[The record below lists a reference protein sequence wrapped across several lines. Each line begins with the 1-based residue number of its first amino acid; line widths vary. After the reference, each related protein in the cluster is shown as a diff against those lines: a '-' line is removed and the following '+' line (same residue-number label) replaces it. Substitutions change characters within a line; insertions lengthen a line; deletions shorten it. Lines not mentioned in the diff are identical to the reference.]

1 MITLQTKK
9 QLDMNRFFMH
19 ACAFLLLLEWLRPL
33 IGITNVGRLDIFV
46 IFIGIC
52 FTLSFFQ
59 TKWQIPI
66 KIITI
71 LFIIHFLYYKN
82 AFINPSWLTKF
93 FTDIYQN
100 SSLLF
105 QGNLLDISPV
115 FPTLLFFL
123 SFWFLS
129 AFISFWMIHKKRG
142 LLFLTLTI
150 IYITVFHNLH
160 LYNANF
166 AIIRTVVIGFFLLS
180 LLRIERIKEMEHLQN
195 YAREISKLLRPLTIF
210 IVLSATIAYLAPKFG
225 PQWPNPMDFLKF
237 NTSEASKQ
245 QDVSK
250 IGYGLDDSRLGGPFK
265 ADPTIVFTAATPNK
279 QYWRVETKDFYTGK
293 GWEVS
298 ENQKKVSFKHKND
311 VLSWYEQNTKTET
324 TKATITMQ
332 KRYPHL
338 TYPAGLVSVEAS
350 SENVSYSVD
359 TFSEK
364 IYTMDGDSS
373 TTLHSYKVTYEV
385 PEFSIESLKAV
396 KMNEG
401 QETNPYFMTKYTQ
414 LPESLPQ
421 RVKDLAS
428 SLTKDKDNR
437 YDKVLA
443 IENYFTDHSF
453 VYETMNVSFPAKN
466 QDYVDQFLF
475 DTKSGYCNNFSTS
488 MIVLLRSAGIPARW
502 IKGYSEGTL
511 DNTLVGAEGEDV
523 YKVAND
529 NAHSWVEVYF
539 PEYGWIPFEP
549 TKGFTNP
556 YNFINNTPAPTIQN
570 SEETNSQNAQMH
582 QRNNEAKLKNLIE
595 DTEETPTKK
604 ITNSKNK
611 FSWWYVF
618 LSTIPIS
625 IIGYTLFATRM
636 KWITFFIILF
646 YKYRKDDAV
655 FTKAYNALLKHFAR
669 IGIQRGKSQ
678 TFREY
683 ALHVDTLYNSNDM
696 QQLTFSYEN
705 AMYQKGQSAAEWEK
719 SVHLW
724 EVLMKKAASPP
735 KSNDFHSAI

>member
-1 MITLQTKK
+1 MITLQAKK
-9 QLDMNRFFMH
+9 QWDMNRFFMH
-19 ACAFLLLLEWLRPL
+19 ACAFLLLLEWIRPL

-66 KIITI
+66 KIVTI
-71 LFIIHFLYYKN
+71 LFIIHLLYYKN
-82 AFINPSWLTKF
+82 IFINPSWLTKF
-93 FTDIYQN
+93 FTDISRN

-115 FPTLLFFL
+115 FPTILFFL

-129 AFISFWMIHKKRG
+129 AFISFWLIHKKRG
-142 LLFLTLTI
+142 LLFLILTI
-150 IYITVFHNLH
+150 IYITIFHNLH
-160 LYNANF
+160 LYNANY
-166 AIIRTVVIGFFLLS
+166 AIIRTVVIGFFMLS
-180 LLRIERIKEMEHLQN
+180 LLRIERIKESEHLQN
-195 YAREISKLLRPLTIF
+195 YAREISKLLRPITIF
-210 IVLSATIAYLAPKFG
+210 IVLSATIAYFAPKFG

-237 NTSEASKQ
+237 NTSESSKKQ
-245 QDVSK
+245 EVSK
-250 IGYGLDDSRLGGPFK
+250 IGYGLDDSKLGGPFT
-265 ADPTIVFTAATPNK
+265 ADPTIVFTAQTQNK

-298 ENQKKVSFKHKND
+298 EKQKKVTFKNNND
-311 VLSWYEQNTKTET
+311 VVSWYEQNTKTET

-338 TYPAGLVSVEAS
+338 TYPAGLISVEAS
-350 SENVSYSVD
+350 SDISYSVD
-359 TFSEK
+359 PFSEK

-385 PEFSIESLKAV
+385 PEFSIENLKAV
-396 KMNEG
+396 KTNEG

-414 LPESLPQ
+414 LPKSLPQ
-421 RVKDLAS
+421 RVRDLAV
-428 SLTKDKDNR
+428 SLTKDKDTR

-453 VYETMNVSFPAKN
+453 IYETTNVSFPAQN

-502 IKGYSEGTL
+502 VKGYTEGTL

-523 YKVAND
+523 YKIAND

-539 PEYGWIPFEP
+539 PGYGWISFEP

-556 YNFINNTPAPTIQN
+556 YNFINNTPAPTLQNNEVYNSNNEPIQ
-570 SEETNSQNAQMH
+570 
-582 QRNNEAKLKNLIE
+582 QRNNEAKLKSLIE
-595 DTEETPTKK
+595 DTEEASTKK
-604 ITNSKNK
+604 IPNSKNG

-625 IIGYTLFATRM
+625 IIGYILFITRM
-636 KWITFFIILF
+636 KWITFFIIHF

-655 FTKAYNALLKHFAR
+655 YTKAYDSLLKQFAR
-669 IGIQRGKSQ
+669 IGIRRDESQ

-683 ALHVDTLYNSNDM
+683 ALHVDTLYNSADM

-705 AMYQKGQSAAEWEK
+705 AMYQKGQAAAEWKK

>member
-1 MITLQTKK
+1 MTTLQTKYK
-9 QLDMNRFFMH
+9 WDMSRFFMH
-19 ACAFLLLLEWLRPL
+19 VCAFLLLLEWLRPL

-59 TKWQIPI
+59 ARGQIPI
-66 KIITI
+66 KIVTM
-71 LFIIHFLYYKN
+71 LFITHFLYYKN
-82 AFINPSWLTKF
+82 SFINPSWLTNF
-93 FTDIYQN
+93 FTDISRN
-100 SSLLF
+100 SSLFF

-115 FPTLLFFL
+115 FPTVLFFL

-129 AFISFWMIHKKRG
+129 AFISFWIIHKKRG
-142 LLFLTLTI
+142 LLFLILTI
-150 IYITVFHNLH
+150 IYIIIFHNLH
-160 LYNANF
+160 LYNANY
-166 AIIRTVVIGFFLLS
+166 AIIRTLVSGFFMLS
-180 LLRIERIKEMEHLQN
+180 LLHIERIKESEHLQN

-210 IVLSATIAYLAPKFG
+210 IVLSATIAYFAPKFG
-225 PQWPNPMDFLKF
+225 PQWPNPIDFLKF
-237 NTSEASKQ
+237 NTSEVSKKQ
-245 QDVSK
+245 EFSK
-250 IGYGLDDSRLGGPFK
+250 IGYGLDDSKLGGPFK
-265 ADPTIVFTAATPNK
+265 ADPTIVFTAQAQNK

-298 ENQKKVSFKHKND
+298 ENQKKVSFKNKND
-311 VLSWYEQNTKTET
+311 VVSWYEQNTKKET

-332 KRYPHL
+332 KSYPHL

-350 SENVSYSVD
+350 SDVSYNVD
-359 TFSEK
+359 PFSEK

-373 TTLHSYKVTYEV
+373 TTLNSYKVTYEI
-385 PEFSIESLKAV
+385 PEFSIENLKAV
-396 KMNEG
+396 KTNEG
-401 QETNPYFMTKYTQ
+401 HETSPYFMTKYTQ
-414 LPESLPQ
+414 LPESLPE
-421 RVKDLAS
+421 RVRDLAVN
-428 SLTKDKDNR
+428 LTNDKVNR

-453 VYETMNVSFPAKN
+453 VYETTNVSFPAKN

-502 IKGYSEGTL
+502 VKGYTEGTL

-523 YKVAND
+523 YKIAND

-539 PEYGWIPFEP
+539 PGYGWIPFEP

-556 YNFINNTPAPTIQN
+556 YNFTNNTPAPTLQNNEAYNSNNEPIQ
-570 SEETNSQNAQMH
+570 
-582 QRNNEAKLKNLIE
+582 QRNNEAKLKSLIE
-595 DTEETPTKK
+595 DTEESSTKK
-604 ITNSKNK
+604 IPNSKNG

-618 LSTIPIS
+618 ISTVPIS
-625 IIGYTLFATRM
+625 IIGYILFTTRM

-655 FTKAYNALLKHFAR
+655 YTKAYDALLKQFAR
-669 IGIQRGKSQ
+669 IGIRRGKSQ

-683 ALHVDTLYNSNDM
+683 ALHIDTLYNSTDM

-705 AMYQKGQSAAEWEK
+705 AMYQKGQAASEWKK

-724 EVLMKKAASPP
+724 EVLMTKAASPP
-735 KSNDFHSAI
+735 KSTEFNTVI

>member
-1 MITLQTKK
+1 MITLRTKYK
-9 QLDMNRFFMH
+9 WDMSRFFMH
-19 ACAFLLLLEWLRPL
+19 VCALLLLLEWLRPL

-59 TKWQIPI
+59 TRWQIPI
-66 KIITI
+66 KIVTI

-82 AFINPSWLTKF
+82 AFINPSWLTNF
-93 FTDIYQN
+93 FSDISRN

-129 AFISFWMIHKKRG
+129 SFISFWMIHKKRG
-142 LLFLTLTI
+142 LLFLILTI
-150 IYITVFHNLH
+150 IYIITFHNLH
-160 LYNANF
+160 LYNANY
-166 AIIRTVVIGFFLLS
+166 AIIRTVVIGFFMLS
-180 LLRIERIKEMEHLQN
+180 LLQIERIKEMEHLQN
-195 YAREISKLLRPLTIF
+195 YARVISKLLRPLTIF
-210 IVLSATIAYLAPKFG
+210 IVLSATIAYFAPKFG

-237 NTSEASKQ
+237 NTSEASKEQ
-245 QDVSK
+245 EVSK
-250 IGYGLDDSRLGGPFK
+250 IGYGLDDSQLGGPFK
-265 ADPTIVFTAATPNK
+265 ADNTIVFTAQTQNK

-298 ENQKKVSFKHKND
+298 ENPKKVSFKNKND
-311 VLSWYEQNTKTET
+311 VVSWYEKNTRTET
-324 TKATITMQ
+324 AKATITMQ
-332 KRYPHL
+332 NSYSHL
-338 TYPAGLVSVEAS
+338 TYPTGLVSVEAS
-350 SENVSYSVD
+350 SDVSYSVD
-359 TFSEK
+359 PFSEK
-364 IYTMDGDSS
+364 IYTMHGDSS
-373 TTLHSYKVTYEV
+373 TTLNSYKVTYEI
-385 PEFSIESLKAV
+385 PEFSIENLKAA
-396 KMNEG
+396 KTNEG
-401 QETNPYFMTKYTQ
+401 QESNPYFMTKYTQ

-421 RVKDLAS
+421 RVRDLAVN
-428 SLTKDKDNR
+428 LTNDKDNR

-453 VYETMNVSFPAKN
+453 VYETTDVMIPAKN

-502 IKGYSEGTL
+502 VKGYTEGTL
-511 DNTLVGAEGEDV
+511 ENTLASTEDANV
-523 YKVAND
+523 YKIENN

-539 PEYGWIPFEP
+539 PGYGWIPFEP

-556 YNFINNTPAPTIQN
+556 YNFTNNTPAPTFQN
-570 SEETNSQNAQMH
+570 SEETNSQNEQMH
-582 QRNNEAKLKNLIE
+582 QRNNEAKLKSLIE
-595 DTEETPTKK
+595 DTEEASTKK
-604 ITNSKNK
+604 ITNSKNG

-618 LSTIPIS
+618 LSAIPIS
-625 IIGYTLFATRM
+625 IIGYILFTTRM

-655 FTKAYNALLKHFAR
+655 YRKAYGALLKQFAR
-669 IGIQRGKSQ
+669 IGIPRGESQ

-683 ALHVDTLYNSNDM
+683 ALHIDTLYNSADM

-705 AMYQKGQSAAEWEK
+705 AMYQKEQAAAEWK
-719 SVHLW
+719 TSVHLW
-724 EVLMKKAASPP
+724 EVLMKKAASLP
-735 KSNDFHSAI
+735 KSNDYDRVI

>member
-9 QLDMNRFFMH
+9 QWDMSRFFMH
-19 ACAFLLLLEWLRPL
+19 VCVCLLLLEWLRPL

-46 IFIGIC
+46 LFIVIC

-59 TKWQIPI
+59 TRWQIPI
-66 KIITI
+66 KIVTI
-71 LFIIHFLYYKN
+71 LFIIHSLYYKN

-93 FTDIYQN
+93 FSEISRN
-100 SSLLF
+100 SFLFF

-115 FPTLLFFL
+115 FPTVLFFL

-129 AFISFWMIHKKRG
+129 SFTSFWMIRKKRG
-142 LLFLTLTI
+142 LLFLALTI
-150 IYITVFHNLH
+150 IYITTFHNLH
-160 LYNANF
+160 LYNANY
-166 AIIRTVVIGFFLLS
+166 AIIRTVVIGFFMLS

-210 IVLSATIAYLAPKFG
+210 IVLSATIAYFAPKFG
-225 PQWPNPMDFLKF
+225 PQWPNPMNFLKF
-237 NTSEASKQ
+237 NTSEASKKQ
-245 QDVSK
+245 EVSK
-250 IGYGLDDSRLGGPFK
+250 IGYGLDDAQLGGPFK
-265 ADPTIVFTAATPNK
+265 ADNTIVFTAQTQNK

-293 GWEVS
+293 GWDVS
-298 ENQKKVSFKHKND
+298 ENRKKVSFKHKND
-311 VLSWYEQNTKTET
+311 VVSWYEQNTKTEIT
-324 TKATITMQ
+324 EATITMQ
-332 KRYPHL
+332 KSYPHL

-350 SENVSYSVD
+350 SDVSYSVD
-359 TFSEK
+359 PFSEK
-364 IYTMDGDSS
+364 IYTMHGDSS
-373 TTLHSYKVTYEV
+373 TTLNSYKVTYEV
-385 PEFSIESLKAV
+385 PEFSIENLKAA
-396 KMNEG
+396 KTNEG
-401 QETNPYFMTKYTQ
+401 QETSSYFMTKYTQ

-421 RVKDLAS
+421 RVRDLAVN
-428 SLTKDKDNR
+428 LTNDKDNR
-437 YDKVLA
+437 YEKVLA
-443 IENYFTDHSF
+443 IENYFTDNSF
-453 VYETMNVSFPAKN
+453 VYETMNVLFPAKN

-502 IKGYSEGTL
+502 VKGFTEGNL
-511 DNTLVGAEGEDV
+511 ENTFANAEGENV
-523 YKVAND
+523 YKIANN

-539 PEYGWIPFEP
+539 SGYGWVPFEP

-556 YNFINNTPAPTIQN
+556 YNFVNNTPASTSQT
-570 SEETNSQNAQMH
+570 SEENNSNNEQIQE
-582 QRNNEAKLKNLIE
+582 RNNEAKLKSLIE
-595 DTEETPTKK
+595 NTEEASTKK
-604 ITNSKNK
+604 NRNSNNG

-625 IIGYTLFATRM
+625 ILGYILFTTRM

-655 FTKAYNALLKHFAR
+655 YQKAYGALLKQFAR
-669 IGIQRGKSQ
+669 IGIPRGESQ

-683 ALHVDTLYNSNDM
+683 ALRIDTLYNSTDM

-705 AMYQKGQSAAEWEK
+705 AMYQKGQAAAEWKK

-724 EVLMKKAASPP
+724 AVLMKKAASLP
-735 KSNDFHSAI
+735 KSNDYDRVI